1 MLMLVSHP
9 DETPPRS
16 FPRYQVVN
24 QAMLAR
30 SQFHNALYAGFPDN
44 LQGTIVIDRFRPRYS
59 GVSGGF
65 RSGSVPF
72 A

>member
-9 DETPPRS
+9 DETPTRS
-16 FPRYQVVN
+16 FPRYRVVN
-24 QAMLAR
+24 QAMLVR
-30 SQFHNALYAGFPDN
+30 SQFYNALYVGFPDN
-44 LQGTIVIDRFRPRYS
+44 SQAANVVDCFRPRYR

-65 RSGSVPF
+65 RSGSVQV